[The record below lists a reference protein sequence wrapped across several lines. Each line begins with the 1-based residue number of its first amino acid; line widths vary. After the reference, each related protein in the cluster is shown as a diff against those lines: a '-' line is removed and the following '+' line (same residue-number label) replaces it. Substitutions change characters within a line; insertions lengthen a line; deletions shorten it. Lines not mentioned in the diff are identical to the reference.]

1 MASEFQSFLEDLFA
15 PLGGVRFRRMFS
27 GLGIYRDGVMFA
39 LVANDVL
46 YFKVDDTTRGA
57 FEDEGCAPFRYEARG
72 KSVTM
77 SYWRLPERLFDEP
90 EEFRDWAMA
99 AVGVAER
106 AKARTRTGEETGVG
120 ESRGGAT
127 PALTGRQVVRTG
139 RSRNC
144 GTWPSRPKGR

>member
-46 YFKVDDTTRGA
+46 YFKADDTTRGA

-99 AVGVAER
+99 AFGVADR
-106 AKARTRTGEETGVG
+106 AKARTGPASKRASGKAGRRSPRT
-120 ESRGGAT
+120 
-127 PALTGRQVVRTG
+127 
-139 RSRNC
+139 
-144 GTWPSRPKGR
+144 